1 MTRIL
6 TIIALLFATPAWSGN
21 LHLKVFRNGT
31 PDLTVRVQQI
41 DENTASI
48 NIPPTTRSFEGD
60 EGMVFYF
67 WGLLDGLVIGGYKFH
82 KKFAVQKADFGDI
95 YAILLVNFD
104 GIEDGFYSVSS
115 VQWRRAGKISKR
127 QARKLSTQ
135 KLDISQTALSAM
147 EKAIAVN
154 KTLVDKASIQKV
166 ALEKERKAKEKRKA
180 ELEEIKKIELAKDAR
195 KKTLDGYR
203 AECAEYGY
211 ASGSKELA
219 DCVKDLDIAAKQNE
233 VLGEMKNRM
242 ERAEQEAA
250 RAKRE
255 AAAAKRSAAAAGVAA
270 ALAEKEASRAST
282 QAIISNTIANQAKRD
297 ANTIP
302 YGKDCPWLSGC
313 KK

>member
-6 TIIALLFATPAWSGN
+6 TIIALLFATPAWAASLEVSGLSLSESLN
-21 LHLKVFRNGT
+21 CENG
-31 PDLTVRVQQI
+31 LI
-41 DENTASI
+41 
-48 NIPPTTRSFEGD
+48 
-60 EGMVFYF
+60 
-67 WGLLDGLVIGGYKFH
+67 
-82 KKFAVQKADFGDI
+82 VQKAYGDN
-95 YAILLVNFD
+95 LTECLVL
-104 GIEDGFYSVSS
+104 IVE
-115 VQWRRAGKISKR
+115 Q
-127 QARKLSTQ
+127 
-135 KLDISQTALSAM
+135 
-147 EKAIAVN
+147 N
-154 KTLVDKASIQKV
+154 KTVWTPNSITKIHSDEDFAKIKEFTAPYFEKKKKVEQQKKA
-166 ALEKERKAKEKRKA
+166 
-180 ELEEIKKIELAKDAR
+180 DTR
-195 KKTLDGYR
+195 KKTLAGYR

-233 VLGEMKNRM
+233 VLGQMKERV

-255 AAAAKRSAAAAGVAA
+255 AAAASDAAAAAGVAA
-270 ALAEKEASRAST
+270 EQAEKEASRAST